1 MRSHQPPSQ
10 SIKTLCWSVLLL
22 QKFPTYY
29 QPKNGP
35 TKFYFGG
42 AVDNRPVPIV
52 ASGWSA
58 EYNGTRLTANS
69 TSVTIHYD
77 VSYEDS
83 VFGMAIEDLSPGTA
97 RLTLQ
102 PENSSAHVSRFDTSR
117 FDRFVLGFNL
127 SASPP
132 QFQTSGVYRQES
144 ASGSIVVSFQQP
156 GVYFYGATPS
166 FHGRVGGSSAGGV
179 YDGRP
184 SVHPTALVL
193 AGPDGGTNNQTVP
206 ADFAGAVHHLKPLPT
221 PHQFC
226 IFEHNLTV
234 FSGSQL
240 RIPLCRPDPKMEI
253 PHQPAF
259 TSVVAPSWLMLRGRN
274 NQTCR
279 TCSSGPNL
287 VSWLNNTAQLA
298 GGRTRYTFH
307 SPIGRWSIYNNFVP
321 LFVTFDESHANGG
334 GTAADAVELSVLIHA
349 DVSDAATV
357 PLSSWQTLSAL
368 CVTTPQLPLP
378 ARLVTS
384 ITWSDEDFF
393 LDEVDQPIDGPRSFL
408 AMYRRLGFNTLPK
421 KSMPTYFEKW
431 TGRSISNN
439 SVVPT
444 AGAAKFPHL
453 FPAGRKG
460 PTWEGM
466 LYGPECSGPVPSTGV
481 ILCKGSPNASRLPLG
496 LSAKQIKIELRKW
509 QNAHNFYT
517 KTGHLDV
524 VSISVTVELRIC

>member
-1 MRSHQPPSQ
+1 M
-10 SIKTLCWSVLLL
+10 
-22 QKFPTYY
+22 
-29 QPKNGP
+29 
-35 TKFYFGG
+35 
-42 AVDNRPVPIV
+42 DNRPIPIV

-69 TSVTIHYD
+69 TPVTIYYD

-83 VFGMAIEDLSPGTA
+83 VWGMAIEDLSPGTA

-102 PENSSAHVSRFDTSR
+102 PENSSAHLSRFDTSR
-117 FDRFVLGFNL
+117 FNRFVPGFNL

-132 QFQTSGVYRQES
+132 QFRASGVYREES

-166 FHGRVGGSSAGGV
+166 FQGRTGGSSAGGV

-193 AGPDGGTNNQTVP
+193 AGPDGSTNNQSVP

-221 PHQFC
+221 PRQFC
-226 IFEHNLTV
+226 LIEKNMTV

-240 RIPLCRPDPKMEI
+240 RLPLCRPEPSIEI

-259 TSVVAPSWLMLRGRN
+259 ASVVAPSWLTLRGRN

-279 TCSSGPNL
+279 TCSGPAL
-287 VSWLNNTAQLA
+287 VSWLHSSAELG

-321 LFVTFDESHANGG
+321 LFVTFNDTQAKSDP
-334 GTAADAVELSVLIHA
+334 TAADAVELAVLIHDNA
-349 DVSDAATV
+349 SDATTV
-357 PLSSWQTLSAL
+357 PLSSWQTLSVL

-378 ARLVTS
+378 RRLMTS
-384 ITWSDEDFF
+384 ITWSDEDIF
-393 LDEVDQPIDGPRSFL
+393 LDELEQPEDGPQSFV
-408 AMYRRLGFNTLPK
+408 AMYRRLGFNTVPK
-421 KSMPTYFEKW
+421 KSMPSYFETW
-431 TGRSISNN
+431 TGRSISND
-439 SVVPT
+439 SIVPT

-453 FPAGRKG
+453 FPAGRQG

-466 LYGPECSGPVPSTGV
+466 LYGPECSAPVPSTGV
-481 ILCKGSPNASRLPLG
+481 TLCRSYGPPNASRLPAG
-496 LSAKQIKIELRKW
+496 LDAKQVKIELQKW
-509 QNAHNFYT
+509 QNSLDFHN

-524 VSISVTVELRIC
+524 ASH